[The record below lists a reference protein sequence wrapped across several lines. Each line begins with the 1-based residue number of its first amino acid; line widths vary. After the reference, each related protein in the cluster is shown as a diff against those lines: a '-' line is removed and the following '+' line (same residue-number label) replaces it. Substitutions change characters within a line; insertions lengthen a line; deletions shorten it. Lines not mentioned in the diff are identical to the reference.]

1 MITNPNTTPMKTQNN
16 ATTTP
21 KTTGMV
27 ANNGVKQ
34 NPSAVAKPT
43 ATAVK
48 QPTLTPK
55 TTPIPQTRITAG
67 AKLPYANQAAPATVK
82 QGTANEAPTQAAAPK
97 AVTSPQTNS
106 FAETP
111 RQNGAQMNNA
121 MPHQGKVDR
130 NGVKFVGIETM
141 PKTNDN
147 ATTRGYAMITQVP
160 AKSYGV
166 DVSNYQGT
174 DLSPYARQGA
184 KFAIV
189 KLTEGTG
196 YINPNAAGQIAS
208 AKAND
213 MLAMGYVFAHSGG
226 NTAEAKQEAEY
237 GLAEAQRAGLPKG
250 SYIAYDY
257 EVGASG
263 SVPANT
269 AAIETFMQT
278 VLQAGY
284 LPLLYSGNAYL
295 HAHVNVT
302 KITNDYKS
310 SLWVASYPTMGASYA
325 PNWNYFPSNPG
336 VAIWQFTDDWKGMR
350 VDGDVTTLPLN
361 GENSSSSTT
370 NTAPAPSTNTGSSG
384 NSGYKSDYHVGDQ
397 VTIDPSAKTWTNGA
411 TINHA
416 ITNGHPYTVIQ
427 VAPGDGGAVC
437 LKDPQTGTVMGW
449 MNDWEVSPYSV
460 PKQNTPSQSKTAS
473 DNNKP
478 ASQPTTG
485 SNNSGSN
492 SSHNNQP
499 SNGSSTQPSSSQG
512 SSNNAQPTGGS
523 SSTPATTTPSNSTNG
538 SSTTS
543 AADDKR
549 KPMTQPT
556 ANRPSTS
563 ADDPTTTQT
572 AETSEQAP
580 TTTKL
585 PDININVAANA
596 QAKAKAKAN
605 ANINVK
611 TNSNATGK
619 EQAKACGLGNVVPAQ
634 IICDDSCGGSAV
646 EEQTTPVAT
655 ASLGT
660 VETVGGYQATSPATT
675 TVTMPQAVSAMPAQ
689 GQGSIAMPATGQK
702 SSSVLTDLAAVAV
715 TMLGGSML
723 LKKRNA

>member
-1 MITNPNTTPMKTQNN
+1 MITNPNTTPVQARMVAQSANQTVRPALTAQAAKPSAPQTKPVSSTITLATPTRISQPHVVRPGLVQKTSVPSQKKS
-16 ATTTP
+16 ATTT
-21 KTTGMV
+21 
-27 ANNGVKQ
+27 GV
-34 NPSAVAKPT
+34 T
-43 ATAVK
+43 A
-48 QPTLTPK
+48 
-55 TTPIPQTRITAG
+55 PQ
-67 AKLPYANQAAPATVK
+67 TVK
-82 QGTANEAPTQAAAPK
+82 QSTPTTAQATPKSTSLTTQ
-97 AVTSPQTNS
+97 
-106 FAETP
+106 
-111 RQNGAQMNNA
+111 RQNGAQANAA
-121 MPHQGKVDR
+121 MPHQGKADK
-130 NGVKFVGIETM
+130 NGVKFVGVETM
-141 PKTNDN
+141 PKENNN

-237 GLAEAQRAGLPKG
+237 GIAEAQRAGLPKG

-257 EVGASG
+257 EAGASG
-263 SVPANT
+263 SVLANT

-278 VLQAGY
+278 ILHGGY

-295 HAHVNVT
+295 HAHVNVNQV
-302 KITNDYKS
+302 TNDYKG

-336 VAIWQFTDDWKGMR
+336 VAIWQFTDDWKGMH

-370 NTAPAPSTNTGSSG
+370 NTIPAPSTNTGNSG

-397 VTIDPSAKTWTNGA
+397 VIIDPSAKTWTNGA
-411 TINHA
+411 PINHA
-416 ITNGHPYTVIQ
+416 ITNGHPYMVIQ

-460 PKQNTPSQSKTAS
+460 PKQNTPSQNKPAS

-478 ASQPTTG
+478 ASQPITG

-492 SSHNNQP
+492 SSNNNQP
-499 SNGSSTQPSSSQG
+499 SNGASAQPSGSQG
-512 SSNNAQPTGGS
+512 SSSNAQPTGGA
-523 SSTPATTTPSNSTNG
+523 SSTPATTTPSNGTNG
-538 SSTTS
+538 SSTTP

-572 AETSEQAP
+572 AGTNEQAP

-585 PDININVAANA
+585 PDINVNVAANA
-596 QAKAKAKAN
+596 QAKAKANAN
-605 ANINVK
+605 ANVNVK
-611 TNSNATGK
+611 VNSKVAATG
-619 EQAKACGLGNVVPAQ
+619 QGNSDSCATADDCRAVTGMGNVVNN
-634 IICDDSCGGSAV
+634 GGSA
-646 EEQTTPVAT
+646 QAMDSIAAGHPAAMITPLSATATPVA
-655 ASLGT
+655 GT
-660 VETVGGYQATSPATT
+660 IAAPVAAAGR
-675 TVTMPQAVSAMPAQ
+675 
-689 GQGSIAMPATGQK
+689 GSVAMPATGQTQGDVAAGLIAVAM
-702 SSSVLTDLAAVAV
+702 SVLGTA
-715 TMLGGSML
+715 GL
-723 LKKRNA
+723 LNRKRQDD

>member
-1 MITNPNTTPMKTQNN
+1 MITNPNMTPVKAQNN

-21 KTTGMV
+21 KATGMV

-34 NPSAVAKPT
+34 NAPVATKPT
-43 ATAVK
+43 ATVVK

-55 TTPIPQTRITAG
+55 IATTPQTRITAG
-67 AKLPYANQAAPATVK
+67 AKLPHDSQTARQLPSRETV
-82 QGTANEAPTQAAAPK
+82 NEASTQAAAPK
-97 AVTSPQTNS
+97 VVTSPQANS

-111 RQNGAQMNNA
+111 RQDDVQMNNA
-121 MPHQGKVDR
+121 MPHQGKTDR

-141 PKTNDN
+141 PKLNDN

-237 GLAEAQRAGLPKG
+237 GLAEAQRAKLPKG

-263 SVPANT
+263 SIPANT

-278 VLQAGY
+278 ILQAGY

-302 KITNDYKS
+302 KITNDYKG
-310 SLWVASYPTMGASYA
+310 SLWVASYPTMGATST

-336 VAIWQFTDDWKGMR
+336 VAMWQFTDDWKGMK
-350 VDGDVTTLPLN
+350 VDGDVATLPLSME
-361 GENSSSSTT
+361 GAQTTAKSAPAAKPSTT
-370 NTAPAPSTNTGSSG
+370 QP
-384 NSGYKSDYHVGDQ
+384 
-397 VTIDPSAKTWTNGA
+397 
-411 TINHA
+411 
-416 ITNGHPYTVIQ
+416 
-427 VAPGDGGAVC
+427 
-437 LKDPQTGTVMGW
+437 
-449 MNDWEVSPYSV
+449 
-460 PKQNTPSQSKTAS
+460 QSK
-473 DNNKP
+473 P
-478 ASQPTTG
+478 AAN
-485 SNNSGSN
+485 NNS
-492 SSHNNQP
+492 
-499 SNGSSTQPSSSQG
+499 
-512 SSNNAQPTGGS
+512 
-523 SSTPATTTPSNSTNG
+523 
-538 SSTTS
+538 
-543 AADDKR
+543 

-556 ANRPSTS
+556 ANKPSTTNSSNFDPKANYRHLPIKNSKPSNTS
-563 ADDPTTTQT
+563 ADDTTTTQT
-572 AETSEQAP
+572 AGTNEQAP

-585 PDININVAANA
+585 PDININVTANA
-596 QAKAKAKAN
+596 KAKAKAKAN
-605 ANINVK
+605 VNVNVK
-611 TNSNATGK
+611 ANSKAAGK
-619 EQAKACGLGNVVPAQ
+619 GQAKAYGLGSVMPAQ
-634 IICDDSCGGSAV
+634 MTCDNSCGSSAV

-655 ASLGT
+655 ACLGA

-675 TVTMPQAVSAMPAQ
+675 TVTMPQAVSAGSAQ

-702 SSSVLTDLAAVAV
+702 NGSVLTDLAAVAV

-723 LKKRNA
+723 LKKRNV

>member
-1 MITNPNTTPMKTQNN
+1 MITNPNTTPMKAQNN
-16 ATTTP
+16 ATATP

-34 NPSAVAKPT
+34 NPSVVAKPT

-55 TTPIPQTRITAG
+55 TTPIPQTRITTG
-67 AKLPYANQAAPATVK
+67 TVLSRANQSASTATKQRTTNETPTKVAASKA
-82 QGTANEAPTQAAAPK
+82 
-97 AVTSPQTNS
+97 AVTPQTNQ

-111 RQNGAQMNNA
+111 RQNGAQANTA
-121 MPHQGKVDR
+121 MPHQGEADK

-147 ATTRGYAMITQVP
+147 ATTRGYALITQVP

-213 MLAMGYVFAHSGG
+213 MLAMGYVFAHSGS

-263 SVPANT
+263 SIPANT

-278 VLQAGY
+278 ILHGGY

-295 HAHVNVT
+295 HAHVNVNQV
-302 KITNDYKS
+302 TNDYKG
-310 SLWVASYPTMGASYA
+310 SLWVASYPTMGATST

-336 VAIWQFTDDWKGMR
+336 VAMWQFTDDWKGMK
-350 VDGDVTTLPLN
+350 VDGDVATLPLSME
-361 GENSSSSTT
+361 GTQTTAKPAPAAKPSTT
-370 NTAPAPSTNTGSSG
+370 
-384 NSGYKSDYHVGDQ
+384 Q
-397 VTIDPSAKTWTNGA
+397 
-411 TINHA
+411 
-416 ITNGHPYTVIQ
+416 
-427 VAPGDGGAVC
+427 
-437 LKDPQTGTVMGW
+437 
-449 MNDWEVSPYSV
+449 
-460 PKQNTPSQSKTAS
+460 SQSKPVV
-473 DNNKP
+473 NN
-478 ASQPTTG
+478 
-485 SNNSGSN
+485 N
-492 SSHNNQP
+492 
-499 SNGSSTQPSSSQG
+499 
-512 SSNNAQPTGGS
+512 
-523 SSTPATTTPSNSTNG
+523 
-538 SSTTS
+538 
-543 AADDKR
+543 R

-556 ANRPSTS
+556 ANKPSTTNS
-563 ADDPTTTQT
+563 SNVDPKANHRVNPKVNIRHFPIKNSKPSNTGADDTTTTQT
-572 AETSEQAP
+572 AGTSKQAP

-585 PDININVAANA
+585 PDIDINVAANA
-596 QAKAKAKAN
+596 KAKAKAKAN
-605 ANINVK
+605 ANANVNVK
-611 TNSNATGK
+611 TNSKAAGK
-619 EQAKACGLGNVVPAQ
+619 GQAKVCGLGSVMPAQ
-634 IICDDSCGGSAV
+634 MTCGNSCDGSAV
-646 EEQTTPVAT
+646 EEQTTSVAT
-655 ASLGT
+655 AGLGAVDT
-660 VETVGGYQATSPATT
+660 VSGYQATSPVTT
-675 TVTMPQAVSAMPAQ
+675 TVAMPQAVPTASVQ
-689 GQGSIAMPATGQK
+689 RRGSVAMPATGQK
-702 SSSVLTDLAAVAV
+702 NGSVLTDLAAVAI

-723 LKKRNA
+723 LKKWNA

>member
-1 MITNPNTTPMKTQNN
+1 MITNPNTTPVQAQTVAQSANQTVRPALTAQAAKPSAPQTKPVSSTITPATPTRISQPHVMRPALVQKTSVPSQKMS
-16 ATTTP
+16 ATTT
-21 KTTGMV
+21 
-27 ANNGVKQ
+27 GV
-34 NPSAVAKPT
+34 T
-43 ATAVK
+43 A
-48 QPTLTPK
+48 
-55 TTPIPQTRITAG
+55 PQ
-67 AKLPYANQAAPATVK
+67 TVK
-82 QGTANEAPTQAAAPK
+82 QSTPTTAQATPKSTSLKTQ
-97 AVTSPQTNS
+97 
-106 FAETP
+106 
-111 RQNGAQMNNA
+111 RQNGAQANTA
-121 MPHQGKVDR
+121 MPHQGKADK

-141 PKTNDN
+141 PKINDN
-147 ATTRGYAMITQVP
+147 ATTRGYALITQVP

-302 KITNDYKS
+302 KITNDYKG

-572 AETSEQAP
+572 AGTSKQAP

-605 ANINVK
+605 ANVNVK
-611 TNSNATGK
+611 VNSKVAATGQ
-619 EQAKACGLGNVVPAQ
+619 ENSDSCATADDCHTVTGMGNVVNN
-634 IICDDSCGGSAV
+634 GGSA
-646 EEQTTPVAT
+646 QAMDSIAAGYPAAMITPLSATATPVA
-655 ASLGT
+655 GT
-660 VETVGGYQATSPATT
+660 IATPA
-675 TVTMPQAVSAMPAQ
+675 AAA
-689 GQGSIAMPATGQK
+689 GRGSVAMPATGQK
-702 SSSVLTDLAAVAV
+702 DNSVLTGLTAVAV
-715 TMLGGSML
+715 SVLGAAGFL
-723 LKKRNA
+723 NRKQRND

>member
-1 MITNPNTTPMKTQNN
+1 MTPVKAQNN

-21 KTTGMV
+21 KATGMV

-34 NPSAVAKPT
+34 NAPVATKPT
-43 ATAVK
+43 ATVVK

-55 TTPIPQTRITAG
+55 IATTPQTRITAG
-67 AKLPYANQAAPATVK
+67 AKLPHDSQTARQLPSRETV
-82 QGTANEAPTQAAAPK
+82 NEASTQAAAPK
-97 AVTSPQTNS
+97 VVTSPQANS

-111 RQNGAQMNNA
+111 RQDDVQMNNA
-121 MPHQGKVDR
+121 MPHQGKTDR
-130 NGVKFVGIETM
+130 NGVKFVGVETM
-141 PKTNDN
+141 PKENDN

-196 YINPNAAGQIAS
+196 YINPYAAGQIAS

-263 SVPANT
+263 SIPANT

-278 VLQAGY
+278 ILHGGY

-295 HAHVNVT
+295 HAHVNVNQV
-302 KITNDYKS
+302 TNDYKG
-310 SLWVASYPTMGASYA
+310 SLWVASYPTMGATST

-336 VAIWQFTDDWKGMR
+336 VAMWQFTDDWKGMK
-350 VDGDVTTLPLN
+350 VDGDVATLPLSME
-361 GENSSSSTT
+361 GTQTTAKPAPVTKPSTT
-370 NTAPAPSTNTGSSG
+370 
-384 NSGYKSDYHVGDQ
+384 Q
-397 VTIDPSAKTWTNGA
+397 
-411 TINHA
+411 
-416 ITNGHPYTVIQ
+416 
-427 VAPGDGGAVC
+427 
-437 LKDPQTGTVMGW
+437 PQ
-449 MNDWEVSPYSV
+449 
-460 PKQNTPSQSKTAS
+460 
-473 DNNKP
+473 NKP
-478 ASQPTTG
+478 AA
-485 SNNSGSN
+485 NNN
-492 SSHNNQP
+492 
-499 SNGSSTQPSSSQG
+499 
-512 SSNNAQPTGGS
+512 
-523 SSTPATTTPSNSTNG
+523 
-538 SSTTS
+538 
-543 AADDKR
+543 R

-556 ANRPSTS
+556 VNKPSTTNSSNVDPKANHRVNPKVNIRHFPIKNSKPSNTS
-563 ADDPTTTQT
+563 ADDTTTTQT
-572 AETSEQAP
+572 AGTSKQAP

-596 QAKAKAKAN
+596 QANAKAKAS
-605 ANINVK
+605 ANVNVK
-611 TNSNATGK
+611 ANSKAAGK
-619 EQAKACGLGNVVPAQ
+619 GQAKACGLGSVMPAQ
-634 IICDDSCGGSAV
+634 MTCDNSCGSSAV

-655 ASLGT
+655 AGLGA

-675 TVTMPQAVSAMPAQ
+675 TVTMPQAVSAGSAQ

-702 SSSVLTDLAAVAV
+702 NGSVLTDLAAVAV

-723 LKKRNA
+723 LKKRNV

>member
-1 MITNPNTTPMKTQNN
+1 MIANPNTTPMKAQNN
-16 ATTTP
+16 ATATP

-34 NPSAVAKPT
+34 NPSVVAKPT

-55 TTPIPQTRITAG
+55 TTPIPQTRITTG
-67 AKLPYANQAAPATVK
+67 TVLSRANQSASTATKQRTMNETPAKTMTSK
-82 QGTANEAPTQAAAPK
+82 A
-97 AVTSPQTNS
+97 AVTPQTNQ

-111 RQNGAQMNNA
+111 RQNGAQANTA
-121 MPHQGKVDR
+121 MPHQGKADK
-130 NGVKFVGIETM
+130 NGVKFVGVETM
-141 PKTNDN
+141 PKENDN

-160 AKSYGV
+160 VKSYGV

-263 SVPANT
+263 SIPANT

-278 VLQAGY
+278 ILHGGY

-295 HAHVNVT
+295 HAHVNVNQV
-302 KITNDYKS
+302 TNDYKG
-310 SLWVASYPTMGASYA
+310 SLWVASYPTMGATST

-336 VAIWQFTDDWKGMR
+336 VAMWQFTDDWKGMK
-350 VDGDVTTLPLN
+350 VDGDVATLPLSME
-361 GENSSSSTT
+361 GTQTT
-370 NTAPAPSTNTGSSG
+370 VKPAPAPATKPSTT
-384 NSGYKSDYHVGDQ
+384 Q
-397 VTIDPSAKTWTNGA
+397 P
-411 TINHA
+411 
-416 ITNGHPYTVIQ
+416 
-427 VAPGDGGAVC
+427 
-437 LKDPQTGTVMGW
+437 
-449 MNDWEVSPYSV
+449 
-460 PKQNTPSQSKTAS
+460 QSK
-473 DNNKP
+473 P
-478 ASQPTTG
+478 AAN
-485 SNNSGSN
+485 NNS
-492 SSHNNQP
+492 
-499 SNGSSTQPSSSQG
+499 
-512 SSNNAQPTGGS
+512 
-523 SSTPATTTPSNSTNG
+523 
-538 SSTTS
+538 
-543 AADDKR
+543 
-549 KPMTQPT
+549 KPMTQST
-556 ANRPSTS
+556 ANKPSTTNSSNVDPKVNIRHLPIKNSKPSNTS

-572 AETSEQAP
+572 AGTSKQAP

-596 QAKAKAKAN
+596 KAKAKVNAN
-605 ANINVK
+605 ANVNVK

-619 EQAKACGLGNVVPAQ
+619 EQAKACGLGSVMPTQ
-634 IICDDSCGGSAV
+634 MTCDNSYGGSAV
-646 EEQTTPVAT
+646 EGQTTPVAT
-655 ASLGT
+655 AGLGV
-660 VETVGGYQATSPATT
+660 VEAVGGYQATSPATT
-675 TVTMPQAVSAMPAQ
+675 TVTMPQAVSSGPVQ
-689 GQGSIAMPATGQK
+689 GQRSVAMPATGQK
-702 SSSVLTDLAAVAV
+702 NGSVLTDLAVVAV

-723 LKKRNA
+723 LKKWNA

>member
-1 MITNPNTTPMKTQNN
+1 MIANPNMTPVKAQNN
-16 ATTTP
+16 ATATP

-34 NPSAVAKPT
+34 NPSVVAKPT

-55 TTPIPQTRITAG
+55 TTPIPQTRITTG
-67 AKLPYANQAAPATVK
+67 TVLPRANQSASTATKQRTMNETPAKTMTSK
-82 QGTANEAPTQAAAPK
+82 A
-97 AVTSPQTNS
+97 AVTPQTNQ

-111 RQNGAQMNNA
+111 RQNGAQANTA
-121 MPHQGKVDR
+121 MPHQGKADK

-147 ATTRGYAMITQVP
+147 ATTRGYALITQVP

-174 DLSPYARQGA
+174 DLSPYARRGA

-263 SVPANT
+263 SIPANT

-278 VLQAGY
+278 ILQAGY

-302 KITNDYKS
+302 KITNDYKG
-310 SLWVASYPTMGASYA
+310 SLWVASYPTMGATST

-336 VAIWQFTDDWKGMR
+336 VAMWQFTDDWKGMK
-350 VDGDVTTLPLN
+350 VDGDVATLPLSME
-361 GENSSSSTT
+361 GAQTTAKSAPAAKPSTT
-370 NTAPAPSTNTGSSG
+370 QP
-384 NSGYKSDYHVGDQ
+384 
-397 VTIDPSAKTWTNGA
+397 
-411 TINHA
+411 
-416 ITNGHPYTVIQ
+416 
-427 VAPGDGGAVC
+427 
-437 LKDPQTGTVMGW
+437 
-449 MNDWEVSPYSV
+449 
-460 PKQNTPSQSKTAS
+460 QSKPVA
-473 DNNKP
+473 NN
-478 ASQPTTG
+478 
-485 SNNSGSN
+485 N
-492 SSHNNQP
+492 
-499 SNGSSTQPSSSQG
+499 
-512 SSNNAQPTGGS
+512 
-523 SSTPATTTPSNSTNG
+523 
-538 SSTTS
+538 
-543 AADDKR
+543 R

-556 ANRPSTS
+556 ANKPLTTNSSNVDPKANHRVNPKVNIRHFPPIKNSKPSNTS
-563 ADDPTTTQT
+563 ADDTTTTQT
-572 AETSEQAP
+572 VGTSEQAP

-605 ANINVK
+605 ANANVNIK

-619 EQAKACGLGNVVPAQ
+619 EQAKACGLGSVVPAQ
-634 IICDDSCGGSAV
+634 MTCDDSCGDSAV

-655 ASLGT
+655 AGLGA
-660 VETVGGYQATSPATT
+660 VETMDGYQATSPATT
-675 TVTMPQAVSAMPAQ
+675 TVTMPQAVSSGFAQ
-689 GQGSIAMPATGQK
+689 GQRSVAMPATGQK
-702 SSSVLTDLAAVAV
+702 NGSVLTDLAAVAV
-715 TMLGGSML
+715 TMLGESML